1 VLHDAFPAQSA
12 EPDDIWARDR
22 DRQSDQRPHGQAP
35 APADRQSHRRP
46 SDIPAES
53 SPDPMTRLTRRQFIN
68 LLSWTVV
75 GRLAVEKVIPQML
88 LTLPSR

>member
-1 VLHDAFPAQSA
+1 
-12 EPDDIWARDR
+12 
-22 DRQSDQRPHGQAP
+22 
-35 APADRQSHRRP
+35 
-46 SDIPAES
+46 
-53 SPDPMTRLTRRQFIN
+53 MTRLTRRQFIN